1 MCIYIISTI
10 QSNRES
16 LIRELPQPAWSHPKY
31 YPVQLSVDQVNSTNS
46 LEADAQQV
54 MKEACNDGFAL
65 GARNLSPLCT
75 LKGLYLSKIR
85 GRLRS
90 LATVQL
96 PGNISWPGS
105 LLLPGFGLAGLAGDE
120 LG

>member
-1 MCIYIISTI
+1 
-10 QSNRES
+10 
-16 LIRELPQPAWSHPKY
+16 
-31 YPVQLSVDQVNSTNS
+31 
-46 LEADAQQV
+46 

-65 GARNLSPLCT
+65 GARKSLSPLCT

-90 LATVQL
+90 LATVQ

-105 LLLPGFGLAGLAGDE
+105 LLPGFGLAGLAGDE